1 MRRPRGTSIVEAI
14 VAAGLGGIA
23 VACLAASTGV
33 ATRTLRL
40 ARETA
45 MALALAD
52 ARIEMLRASPR
63 VDGADTWTS
72 ADGTRFDRDW
82 TVTAGRGL
90 PARLDARIRWLT
102 HTVQVDTEA
111 MP

>member
-1 MRRPRGTSIVEAI
+1 MRPRGTSIIEAI

-45 MALALAD
+45 MALALAS
-52 ARIEMLRASPR
+52 ARVESLRAGPR
-63 VDGADTWTS
+63 ADGTDAWTS

-82 TVTAGRGL
+82 TATGGRGL
-90 PARLDARIRWLT
+90 PARLDARVRWRT
-102 HTVQVDTEA
+102 HAVQIDTET